1 MQAYQIVLLVVGIL
15 ALIAILFAVSYVKA
29 PPDTAFIVTGRK
41 KRKVLIGKAGFRI
54 PFLQRLD
61 KLPLNLIQVDIKTP
75 DAVPTSEFINIF
87 VDGVANIK
95 IGSTPEDIALPRRFS
110 YRKNFRAFRQ
120 SPKKFWKET
129 CGRSS
134 GR

>member
-61 KLPLNLIQVDIKTP
+61 KLPLNLFHV
-75 DAVPTSEFINIF
+75 V
-87 VDGVANIK
+87 
-95 IGSTPEDIALPRRFS
+95 L
-110 YRKNFRAFRQ
+110 
-120 SPKKFWKET
+120 
-129 CGRSS
+129 
-134 GR
+134 

>member
-54 PFLQRLD
+54 PFL
-61 KLPLNLIQVDIKTP
+61 
-75 DAVPTSEFINIF
+75 
-87 VDGVANIK
+87 
-95 IGSTPEDIALPRRFS
+95 
-110 YRKNFRAFRQ
+110 
-120 SPKKFWKET
+120 
-129 CGRSS
+129 
-134 GR
+134 